1 VNRSLLA
8 IASALLVAPALF
20 ATGAQACISCSYT
33 PEVVKGSQTS
43 DAPRYYAR
51 EHVYAVE
58 RSAPVKKRAV
68 AERSVAKNLD
78 TAEDAPAKVETKQ
91 AKNENS
97 SISSAADV
105 ATAEPAK
112 VEPKA
117 ARNENSSISVSKP
130 GAPEKVAAADP
141 VPAKEVSGKATDC
154 KKFFATV
161 GLTLSVPCE

>member
-20 ATGAQACISCSYT
+20 ATGAQACISCEYT

-58 RSAPVKKRAV
+58 RSAPAKKRFV
-68 AERSVAKNLD
+68 AERPVAKAVD
-78 TAEDAPAKVETKQ
+78 TADEAPVAKQAKTE

-97 SISSAADV
+97 SISSAASV
-105 ATAEPAK
+105 ASAEPKTDA
-112 VEPKA
+112 KA
-117 ARNENSSISVSKP
+117 ARNESSSISV
-130 GAPEKVAAADP
+130 GEKVAAADP
-141 VPAKEVSGKATDC
+141 APAKEVSGKATDC

>member
-8 IASALLVAPALF
+8 IASALLAAPALF

-68 AERSVAKNLD
+68 AERPVAKKLD
-78 TAEDAPAKVETKQ
+78 TADEAPVTKQIDQ

-97 SISSAADV
+97 SISSAANV
-105 ATAEPAK
+105 ASAEPKTEAK
-112 VEPKA
+112 P
-117 ARNENSSISVSKP
+117 ARNESSSISV
-130 GAPEKVAAADP
+130 GEKVAAAE
-141 VPAKEVSGKATDC
+141 PAKEVSAKATDC
-154 KKFFATV
+154 KKFFPSV